1 MRTGTG
7 SRGPRLFWLTLLLA
21 AFAAVGAAEARD
33 SRPAA
38 FGTAA
43 TTMVQVPA
51 AQCYALGGTDAS
63 LATNEFIR
71 AVSAPG
77 TFECFPNLPTGFK
90 LVRIEVVAYDGSDA
104 GAVNLNLV
112 RCQSL
117 DVNDLCTQSG
127 LVATA
132 GSAVSPFSGRLA
144 ADLSA
149 DPIVVDKASELDF
162 VRVYLTE
169 GSVNL
174 QFREVDFF
182 YQLQISTPEPGTQRF
197 ADVPAGFLYY
207 KGIEAFA
214 ASDIT
219 GGCGNGNFCPNGYV
233 TRGEIATF
241 FARAL
246 GLHFPN

>member
-7 SRGPRLFWLTLLLA
+7 SRRPRLFWLTLLLA

-33 SRPAA
+33 SRPEA

-51 AQCYALGGTDAS
+51 AQCYVLGGTDAS
-63 LATNEFIR
+63 PRHQRVHYSRCPRPAPS
-71 AVSAPG
+71 SASR
-77 TFECFPNLPTGFK
+77 TFPPASSSSGS
-90 LVRIEVVAYDGSDA
+90 RSVAYDGSDA
-104 GAVNLNLV
+104 GAVNINLV

-117 DVNDLCTQSG
+117 DPTTSASSG
-127 LVATA
+127 ASRRRP
-132 GSAVSPFSGRLA
+132 GPPPRRSGA
-144 ADLSA
+144 ARRGHFA
-149 DPIVVDKASELDF
+149 DPIVVDKTAELTF
-162 VRVYLTE
+162 VRVYLTAG
-169 GSVNL
+169 GSDL

-182 YQLQISTPEPGTQRF
+182 YQLQISTPAPGTQTF
-197 ADVPAGFLYY
+197 ADVPPSNLYY
-207 KGIEAFA
+207 KGIEAIA
-214 ASDIT
+214 ASGIT
-219 GGCGNGNFCPNGYV
+219 GGCGNGNFCPSGYV